1 MLVMEIY
8 GWLSVLFA
16 RITGKLTLISPPGL
30 SGCPIRTAG
39 CIVPLKK
46 SEGTKLTSSEG
57 STKLA
62 NFSMCYSAQLY
73 GLLCILRIIWSYVN
87 SVVFA
92 DCFICTCITQ

>member
-1 MLVMEIY
+1 MAGYLCY
-8 GWLSVLFA
+8 
-16 RITGKLTLISPPGL
+16 SPEYL
-30 SGCPIRTAG
+30 ENLHLLALR

-62 NFSMCYSAQLY
+62 SFSMCYAAQLY

>member
-1 MLVMEIY
+1 MCRGTFGMPDQSCRVCYECD
-8 GWLSVLFA
+8 S
-16 RITGKLTLISPPGL
+16 
-30 SGCPIRTAG
+30 

-62 NFSMCYSAQLY
+62 SFSMCYAAQLY